1 MELTMNSDKLE
12 NENIIK
18 DMEEIP
24 FVIGSIIHLATQM
37 SVFNSQLFD
46 YYLIQDNHKL
56 MNEIFKDYVSIE
68 MLEIS
73 SFPEMEDWVY
83 WLDMNKLY
91 GWMLNVKIP
100 YYDNKIKN
108 NRDRLWWTF
117 GENKWIYAKTYE
129 EAYLKAR
136 DWAKDKYE
144 NNH

>member
-1 MELTMNSDKLE
+1 MHSDKLE

-24 FVIGSIIHLATQM
+24 FMIGSIFHLATQI
-37 SVFNSQLFD
+37 SVFNSQFFD
-46 YYLIQDNHKL
+46 YYLFQDDDKA

-68 MLEIS
+68 MLKKS
-73 SFPEMEDWVY
+73 SFAEMEDWVN
-83 WLDMNKLY
+83 WLKMNELY
-91 GWMLNVKIP
+91 GWMINVRIP
-100 YYDNKIKN
+100 GYYNNKPS
-108 NRDRLWWTF
+108 WSF
-117 GENKWIYAKTYE
+117 GEHKWVYAKTYE

>member
-1 MELTMNSDKLE
+1 MELTMELTMHSDELENE

-18 DMEEIP
+18 DMDEIP
-24 FVIGSIIHLATQM
+24 FMICSIIHLATQI

-46 YYLIQDNHKL
+46 YYLWQDNHKS
-56 MNEIFKDYVSIE
+56 MNEIFKDYVSTE

-83 WLDMNKLY
+83 WLYMNKLY

-100 YYDNKIKN
+100 NYHNNKLSWSFGKN
-108 NRDRLWWTF
+108 IWV
-117 GENKWIYAKTYE
+117 YAKTYE